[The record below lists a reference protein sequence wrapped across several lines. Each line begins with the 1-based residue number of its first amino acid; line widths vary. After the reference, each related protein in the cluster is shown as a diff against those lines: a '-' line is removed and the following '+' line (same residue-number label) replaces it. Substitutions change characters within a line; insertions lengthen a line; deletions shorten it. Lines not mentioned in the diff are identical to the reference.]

1 MDKLNRIMGSI
12 KKKEKKM
19 CVSIID
25 CIKHGRGL
33 HDVNHRFWKSI
44 CKECGGLPD
53 LSSHHLFTLKS
64 VSFALCFILFLS
76 IHQLFHFHQT
86 SNVCDVSTF
95 SFLISTQVFLMQEMK
110 MCKQISQICKF
121 VDHLSGCLR

>member
-95 SFLISTQVFLMQEMK
+95 FIFNFHSGVFNAGNENVQAN
-110 MCKQISQICKF
+110 
-121 VDHLSGCLR
+121 LSNL